1 MADLLKINTFADVYS
16 NKSNMKLSKYIYLV
30 FGLLA
35 FVACGS
41 SASKAP
47 VEAVKNEQQQVVN
60 VPVFDGDSA
69 YKFVKM
75 QTDMGPR
82 VPNSEV
88 HKKAAT
94 LLASELKRQGA
105 EVQIQEFDALA
116 YNRQL
121 LKGYNIIGSYNP
133 ESANRILL
141 FAHWDTRPYADA
153 DPNKANHKTPI
164 DGAND
169 GASGVGVL
177 LEMAR
182 QFGMQNPSV
191 GVDILFF
198 DLEDFGTPYFGT
210 NTTGE
215 EAYCLGSQYWAKNPH
230 ERGYNAR
237 YGILLDMVGD
247 KNARFSKDKYSMHFA
262 PSIVNKVWATAQKLG
277 YGNYFVNK
285 PGSLLTDDHIYVNQ
299 YGIPSIDIIDYDNDR
314 EKGFADSWHTKDD
327 TIENIDPKTLKAVG
341 QTLLE
346 VIYSEK

>member
-1 MADLLKINTFADVYS
+1 M
-16 NKSNMKLSKYIYLV
+16 MLSKYIYLV

-41 SASKAP
+41 SSSKTT
-47 VEAVKNEQQQVVN
+47 VDTVKEEPAAKVN
-60 VPVFDGDSA
+60 VPVFNADSA
-69 YKFVKM
+69 YQFVKM

-82 VPNSEV
+82 VPNSET
-88 HKKAAT
+88 HKKAAGI
-94 LLASELKRQGA
+94 LAAELRRHGA
-105 EVQIQEFDALA
+105 DVKVQEFDALA

-133 ESANRILL
+133 ESSNRILL

-153 DPNKANHKTPI
+153 DPNKANHKKPI

-182 QFGMQNPSV
+182 QFGVQNPTI
-191 GVDILFF
+191 GVDIMLL

-230 ERGYNAR
+230 ERGYKAR

-247 KNARFSKDKYSMHFA
+247 KNAKFSKDLYSMRFA
-262 PSIVNKVWATAQKLG
+262 PSVVNKVWTTAQKLG
-277 YGNYFVNK
+277 YGNYFVNET
-285 PGSLLTDDHIYVNQ
+285 GSFLTDDHIYVNQ
-299 YGIPSIDIIDYDNDR
+299 YGIPAIDIIDYDNNR

>member
-1 MADLLKINTFADVYS
+1 M
-16 NKSNMKLSKYIYLV
+16 MLSKYIYLV

-41 SASKAP
+41 SSSKTA
-47 VEAVKNEQQQVVN
+47 VETTQAEVSSTIN
-60 VPVFDGDSA
+60 VPTFNADSA
-69 YKFVKM
+69 YQFVKM

-82 VPNSEV
+82 VPNTET
-88 HKKAAT
+88 HKKAAGV
-94 LLASELKRQGA
+94 LAAELKRHGA
-105 EVQIQEFDALA
+105 EVQVQEFDALA

-133 ESANRILL
+133 ESSNRILL

-182 QFGMQNPSV
+182 QFGLQNPQV
-191 GVDILFF
+191 GVDIILF

-230 ERGYNAR
+230 ERGYRAR

-247 KNARFSKDKYSMHFA
+247 KNAKFSKDLYSMRYA
-262 PSIVNKVWATAQKLG
+262 PSVVNKVWTTAQKLG
-277 YGNYFVNK
+277 YGNYFVNES
-285 PGSLLTDDHIYVNQ
+285 GSFLTDDHIYVNQ
-299 YGIPSIDIIDYDNDR
+299 YGIPAIDIIDYDNNRD
-314 EKGFADSWHTKDD
+314 KGFADSWHTQDD
-327 TIENIDPKTLKAVG
+327 TIENIDPKTLNAVG